1 MTDAIRE
8 LFELITKKEKSG
20 SDYTGT
26 VTKVDGK
33 TAYVKFDGSDITD
46 TPVALSIGAKAGD
59 SVRVRVADGRAW
71 LVGNDDAPPNDSSE
85 VGYELALTNALIRQ
99 LTTEQINGENGWINL
114 LEGTFNYG
122 NRLIWNG
129 SILSLIGKI
138 ETSEGKVA
146 GWVIGASTISSGAK
160 GANTALVTLKSGSD
174 PSITIESNTST
185 ATLGR
190 AGITFRNNSDPNR
203 TYSGIAWNGIVTSL
217 HDNDGNHEAVLYPT
231 YLRVGYPSSTN
242 KTFIREGTGTFSG
255 NVSAATFTENGTSLV
270 NKYMGIQYA
279 NGYYGMTAAGA
290 NTVWIRTTTPGLIP
304 YQSGGS
310 GTIGTSSWP
319 FSTIYGKTIYE
330 NGTALSSKYLALTG
344 GTLSGALTVSS
355 GNFIVSAGHISSC
368 HSTDAHTYAYNTTTT
383 CFVSCRSESGG
394 NHGLFSNGYWN
405 GSSFVSSGKY
415 LIYRNTH
422 GNTCIASELY
432 TYNEGYTT
440 FRPVIGTNAGTNAIG
455 VIVSNSA
462 TVGFYGRWA
471 GGASAA
477 MSGRT
482 ISCPASDIRLKKNI
496 KDSAVN
502 ALAVIDAIRIRQFD
516 WKDKSRGHWD
526 CGMVVDE
533 MEKDVDPR
541 MCIGGG
547 EDEDGNISYKSVD
560 TFYLQGYEV
569 KAIQELHAEVKS
581 LKAEIAE
588 LKEIIA
594 VLMEGKK

>member
-8 LFELITKKEKSG
+8 LFELLTKKEKSG

-26 VTKVDGK
+26 VTRVDGK
-33 TAYVKFDGSDITD
+33 TAYVQFDGSDITD

-85 VGYELALTNALIRQ
+85 VGYQLDLTNARIRE

-114 LEGTFNYG
+114 LKGTFNYG

-160 GANTALVTLKSGSD
+160 GANTALVTLKSGNDS
-174 PSITIESNTST
+174 SITIESNTST

-203 TYSGIAWNGIVTSL
+203 TYSGIAWNGIATSL
-217 HDNDGNHEAVLYPT
+217 HDNDGDHEAVLYPT

-255 NVSAATFTENGTSLV
+255 TVSAETFTENGTSLV
-270 NKYMGIQYA
+270 NKYMGIQSA
-279 NGYYGMTAAGA
+279 NGFYGMTAAGA
-290 NTVWIRTTTPGLIP
+290 NNVWIRTTTLGLIP

-310 GTIGTSSWP
+310 GSLGTSIWP

-330 NGTALSSKYLALTG
+330 NGTALSSKYAASGHNHSGTYLPMSG
-344 GTLSGALTVSS
+344 GTLTGTLACKTTDGTSGRYVICS
-355 GNFIVSAGHISSC
+355 GDDTHRIGRIWLN
-368 HSTDAHTYAYNTTTT
+368 STTRLYIHGCANSTTYA
-383 CFVSCRSESGG
+383 
-394 NHGLFSNGYWN
+394 
-405 GSSFVSSGKY
+405 
-415 LIYRNTH
+415 
-422 GNTCIASELY
+422 
-432 TYNEGYTT
+432 TY
-440 FRPVIGTNAGTNAIG
+440 
-455 VIVSNSA
+455 SA
-462 TVGFYGRWA
+462 EVA
-471 GGASAA
+471 
-477 MSGRT
+477 
-482 ISCPASDIRLKKNI
+482 ASDIRLKTNI
-496 KDSAVN
+496 DDVEIKS
-502 ALAVIDAIRIRQFD
+502 ALAVIDHIRLHAFD
-516 WKDKSRGHWD
+516 WKDTNAHQRIG
-526 CGMVVDE
+526 VIADE
-533 MEKDVDPR
+533 LEALDP
-541 MCIGGG
+541 MLADGGG
-547 EDEDGNISYKSVD
+547 TDESGNMLVKTVN

>member
-8 LFELITKKEKSG
+8 LFELLTKKEKSG

-26 VTKVDGK
+26 VTRVDGK
-33 TAYVKFDGSDITD
+33 TAYVQFDGSDITD

-114 LEGTFNYG
+114 LLGTFNYG
-122 NRLIWNG
+122 NALIWNG
-129 SILSLIGKI
+129 SQLTVSGTLTAGAGSKIG
-138 ETSEGKVA
+138 
-146 GWVIGASTISSGAK
+146 GWDIGSSTIYSGTK
-160 GANTALVTLKSGSD
+160 GANTALVTLTSGNDS
-174 PSITIESNTST
+174 SITIESNTST

-203 TYSGIAWNGIVTSL
+203 IYSGIAWNGIATSL

-255 NVSAATFTENGTSLV
+255 NVSAATFTEGGTSLAQ
-270 NKYMGIQYA
+270 KYMGMEDA
-279 NGYYGMTAAGA
+279 NGYWGLKPNGSNAVY
-290 NTVWIRTTTPGLIP
+290 VRTTQNGLIP

-310 GTIGTSSWP
+310 GTLGASSWP
-319 FSTIYGKTIYE
+319 FNTIYGKTIYE
-330 NGTALSSKYLALTG
+330 NGTALSSKYAASGHNHSGTYLPMSG
-344 GTLSGALTVSS
+344 GTLTGTLACKTTDGTSGRYVICS
-355 GNFIVSAGHISSC
+355 GDDTHRIGRIWLN
-368 HSTDAHTYAYNTTTT
+368 STTRLYIHGCANSTTYA
-383 CFVSCRSESGG
+383 
-394 NHGLFSNGYWN
+394 
-405 GSSFVSSGKY
+405 
-415 LIYRNTH
+415 
-422 GNTCIASELY
+422 
-432 TYNEGYTT
+432 TY
-440 FRPVIGTNAGTNAIG
+440 
-455 VIVSNSA
+455 SA
-462 TVGFYGRWA
+462 EVA
-471 GGASAA
+471 
-477 MSGRT
+477 
-482 ISCPASDIRLKKNI
+482 ASDIRLKTNI
-496 KDSAVN
+496 DDVEIKS
-502 ALAVIDAIRIRQFD
+502 ALAVIDRIRLHAFD
-516 WKDKSRGHWD
+516 WKDTNAHQRIG
-526 CGMVVDE
+526 VIADE
-533 MEKDVDPR
+533 LEALDP
-541 MCIGGG
+541 MLADGGG
-547 EDEDGNISYKSVD
+547 TDESGNMLVKTVN